1 MSRAR
6 SLVGGLLALVG
17 AGMFGA
23 TPQVA
28 NATPDTD
35 AERVARG
42 FKIAPVPLNLA
53 GLDRNLVGLG
63 SYIVNAQGG
72 CNDCHTN
79 PPYAQGGDPFAGQKK
94 KINAAGYLAGGV
106 AFGPFISRQHHPRRQ
121 RPARRAHLGPVHR
134 RDADRPRPR

>member
-35 AERVARG
+35 AERIARG
-42 FKIAPVPLNLA
+42 FKIAPVP
-53 GLDRNLVGLG
+53 R
-63 SYIVNAQGG
+63 
-72 CNDCHTN
+72 
-79 PPYAQGGDPFAGQKK
+79 
-94 KINAAGYLAGGV
+94 
-106 AFGPFISRQHHPRRQ
+106 
-121 RPARRAHLGPVHR
+121 
-134 RDADRPRPR
+134 